1 MPSRPQTLFGDHL
14 DTLLRQRGL
23 SVRAF
28 GKLVG
33 VGVTSVS
40 AAKRRAIDP
49 KRIEPWAD
57 ALGLKGRDRARFVH
71 LAWLTRTP
79 PVIVALID
87 RLERQLAR
95 SQARR

>member
-1 MPSRPQTLFGDHL
+1 MPSRPQTPFGDYL
-14 DTLLRQRGL
+14 DALLQQRGL

-33 VGVTSVS
+33 VGVSSVS
-40 AAKRRAIDP
+40 AAKRRAFDP
-49 KRIEPWAD
+49 ARIEPWAD
-57 ALGLKGRDRARFVH
+57 ALGLRGAERARYVK
-71 LAWLTRTP
+71 LALLTRTP
-79 PVIVALID
+79 PPIVALID

>member
-1 MPSRPQTLFGDHL
+1 MASRPQTPFGDYF
-14 DTLLRQRGL
+14 DALLRQRGL

-33 VGVTSVS
+33 LGVSSVS

-49 KRIEPWAD
+49 ARIEPWAD
-57 ALGLKGRDRARFVH
+57 AWALKGQDRAHFIH
-71 LAWLTRTP
+71 LAWLTHTP

-87 RLERQLAR
+87 SLERQLAR
-95 SQARR
+95 YQAGR